1 MPKRTSSFRQ
11 PKYTFLSSPCYFCIC
26 LVPDIYAN
34 QQENPCQCCVYARC
48 VNISGS
54 MACHCKDGFYG
65 NGTHCSD
72 VDECSVADNDCGRK
86 AGHVSTQL
94 EVLSA
99 AVGPVFTITEARVS
113 TYITICQQENHKC
126 DVNAICI
133 NTRGSYDCTCTKGF
147 IGNGRACADID
158 EVCRWCA
165 WLRRK
170 CNMRKYRGLV

>member
-1 MPKRTSSFRQ
+1 M
-11 PKYTFLSSPCYFCIC
+11 SPFSYN
-26 LVPDIYAN
+26 LVPGNDAS
-34 QQENPCQCCVYARC
+34 QKENPCRCSMHARC

-113 TYITICQQENHKC
+113 T
-126 DVNAICI
+126 
-133 NTRGSYDCTCTKGF
+133 
-147 IGNGRACADID
+147 
-158 EVCRWCA
+158 
-165 WLRRK
+165 
-170 CNMRKYRGLV
+170 